1 MAKDKILIV
10 DDEDIIIDLLKNIFQ
25 EEYEIL
31 VGKTGNTCIDIMKS
45 QKPDLVLLD
54 ILMPEKDGF
63 KILTEIKQIE
73 DIAEIPVIIIT
84 ALKET
89 YNITK
94 GFELGAEDYI
104 TKPFNVHEAKAR
116 VKTHLEI
123 WHSRK
128 ETKDLLMRTL
138 GGSMNM
144 LMEVLALTNPVAF
157 TISTKIKDMV
167 RKIAHEL
174 HVKEIWKLELAGM
187 LSMIGCYTLPVL
199 AFEKILLGQKVSPS
213 EHKLFD
219 TYPEHGAR
227 LISRI
232 PRMEDVAKIVENQ
245 NISLGNM
252 PIESDDIYTTG
263 IIILNH
269 VLNFELLLAQG
280 VPSDVA
286 LNILVETKDKYN
298 SRILKIM
305 KEILHR
311 EQTSNSKIV
320 LLDELAS
327 GMILFQDI
335 IKKNGMVVAKKDM
348 KINDIL
354 KQHLILLNKIGDIE
368 NIAYIKI

>member
-63 KILTEIKQIE
+63 KTLTEIKQIE

-138 GGSMNM
+138 GGS
-144 LMEVLALTNPVAF
+144 
-157 TISTKIKDMV
+157 I
-167 RKIAHEL
+167 
-174 HVKEIWKLELAGM
+174 
-187 LSMIGCYTLPVL
+187 
-199 AFEKILLGQKVSPS
+199 
-213 EHKLFD
+213 
-219 TYPEHGAR
+219 
-227 LISRI
+227 
-232 PRMEDVAKIVENQ
+232 
-245 NISLGNM
+245 
-252 PIESDDIYTTG
+252 
-263 IIILNH
+263 
-269 VLNFELLLAQG
+269 
-280 VPSDVA
+280 
-286 LNILVETKDKYN
+286 
-298 SRILKIM
+298 
-305 KEILHR
+305 HR
-311 EQTSNSKIV
+311 
-320 LLDELAS
+320 
-327 GMILFQDI
+327 
-335 IKKNGMVVAKKDM
+335 
-348 KINDIL
+348 
-354 KQHLILLNKIGDIE
+354 
-368 NIAYIKI
+368 